1 MGTISKNSQLETM
14 RTAMKKYASI
24 FATIAFVVALYGA
37 AIYLLFTNGWK
48 FQQSVPE
55 YDLPD
60 IHIKGE

>member
-1 MGTISKNSQLETM
+1 
-14 RTAMKKYASI
+14 MKKLANI
-24 FATIAFVVALYGA
+24 FATIVFVVALYGT

-48 FQQSVPE
+48 LKPPMPE